1 MRQRKNSP
9 ARNRT
14 SDLRIPHSDA
24 LPLSLRSGV
33 LFLKG
38 TQNFLF
44 HARDKAK
51 RHLSQYSLLFHGHL
65 FSREPLKKSRM
76 CHLILNAD
84 LFRLIRSV
92 ISLQVSRHPFNQSVA
107 PLKLSTSGSVTSFC
121 SRRRILTM
129 AS

>member
-1 MRQRKNSP
+1 MEVFELGKEIEKDAFRLVTSVRQRKNSP

-38 TQNFLF
+38 TQNFLS
-44 HARDKAK
+44 HAREKMK
-51 RHLSQYSLLFHGHL
+51 KHLSQYSLLFHGHL

-76 CHLILNAD
+76 CRLVLNAD
-84 LFRLIRSV
+84 LFR
-92 ISLQVSRHPFNQSVA
+92 F
-107 PLKLSTSGSVTSFC
+107 
-121 SRRRILTM
+121 ILLCD
-129 AS
+129 